1 MPWPKERRL
10 EMVQPTGRAMLIQEP
25 PVPQDPDSLDEDQT
39 PTYNAYSADGEV
51 TGEIVYVNFGMPADY
66 EELEKAGVSVKG
78 KIVLAR
84 YGGGWRGIKPKV
96 AWEHGAIGCLI
107 YSDPKDD
114 GFYQGDVFPAGPY
127 RPEYGVQR
135 GSVMDMPIHTGDP
148 LSPGWGAEPGGRKLP
163 VAEARTI
170 LKIPVMPI
178 AWGDAKPLLEAM
190 RGPVAP
196 EAWRG
201 ALPTTYR
208 LGPGPAAVR
217 LKLSFDWQNRPLYN
231 VIVRI
236 TGSTFPDEWVIFGNH
251 HDAWVNGADD
261 PISGAVSLMEVA
273 RGLGE
278 LVKTGWKPKRTI
290 VLALWDGEEWGL
302 LGSTE
307 WAEKHD
313 AELRGKG
320 VVYINTDGTGK
331 GWLQA
336 GGSHSLQQFI
346 TEVARDVN
354 DPKTGKPVLEL
365 ARRKAID
372 GLPEAERPEAEKD
385 PAFRIAPLGSGSDF
399 TPFLQHL
406 TLASLN
412 LGFGGDSNGGV
423 YHSVYDSFE
432 WYTRVL
438 GRRFHLR
445 PRAGPGDRHRGPP
458 PVGSR
463 RAAVPLLRHVRHAGP
478 LRRRG
483 PEAARRE
490 EGRPGHRLHAAR
502 QRRGGAVALGPGV
515 REVVRGGARRQRQG
529 PAGAAGSPQGGEPA
543 RLLVRAPARQREG
556 AAAPRL
562 VPAPDLRPWLLHR
575 LRRQDP
581 AADPRGDRRGPLGRG
596 EGGGHEDRRRRERPG
611 RTGRSRQLR
620 AESDTIGASPLGQSA
635 CGSAGSARHLASPS
649 RKVNPMARHLCLVA
663 VLTLAACSDDDS
675 PTGPSTPRVSFF
687 VTSQTSVTG
696 NLGGLAGA
704 DATCQRLAMAA
715 GSPANR
721 TWRAYLSVERGA
733 NALPGHARDRIG
745 QGPWYNAQMQLVAN
759 TVAELHS
766 RQGDAA
772 IFLDERGQR
781 VNGQW
786 TGSPAPCRARHPDG
800 FECRWHGGGRADLF
814 RLDL

>member
-1 MPWPKERRL
+1 MPRPLAVSLLAAVCAGLLHQPLAGQATPIRGFSSDAASTQRALEERFRALPDAARLREYMKAMSAEPHVAGRPGSKVVAEYALEKFKSFGLDATIEVAEAYMPWPRERRL

-51 TGEIVYVNFGMPADY
+51 TGEVVYVNFGMPADY

-114 GFYQGDVFPAGPY
+114 GFYQGDVFPVGPY

-135 GSVMDMPIHTGDP
+135 GSVMDMPVHTGDP
-148 LSPGWGAEPGGRKLP
+148 LTPGWGAEPGGRKLP
-163 VAEARTI
+163 VAEAKTI

-217 LKLSFDWQNRPLYN
+217 LKLAFDWQNRPLYN

-236 TGSTFPDEWVIFGNH
+236 DGSTLPDEWVIFGNH

-278 LVKTGWKPKRTI
+278 LMKTGWKPKRTI
-290 VLALWDGEEWGL
+290 ILALWDGEEWGL

-331 GWLQA
+331 GWLGA

-346 TEVARDVN
+346 SEVARDVN

-372 GLPEAERPEAEKD
+372 ALPEAERAEAEKD
-385 PAFRIAPLGSGSDF
+385 PNIRIQPLGSGSDF

-406 TLASLN
+406 TVASLN
-412 LGFGGDSNGGV
+412 LGFGGESPGGV

-432 WYTRVL
+432 WYTKYSDGDFTFGRTLSQVTGTAVL
-438 GRRFHLR
+438 RLSEAAVLPFRFSDMSDTLSRYVAEVQKLH
-445 PRAGPGDRHRGPP
+445 AGKKDAPP
-458 PVGSR
+458 IDFAPLTAAVSALSKASLAFEKAYGAVPSCLGQGARSPAGSAEGGQPAR
-463 RAAVPLLRHVRHAGP
+463 LLDRAAA
-478 LRRRG
+478 
-483 PEAARRE
+483 
-490 EGRPGHRLHAAR
+490 
-502 QRRGGAVALGPGV
+502 
-515 REVVRGGARRQRQG
+515 RQRQG
-529 PAGAAGSPQGGEPA
+529 PA
-543 RLLVRAPARQREG
+543 
-556 AAAPRL
+556 APRV
-562 VPAPDLRPWLLHR
+562 VPAPDLRARLLHR
-575 LRRQDP
+575 LRGEDA
-581 AADPRGDRRGPLGRG
+581 AADPRGYRGGPVRRG
-596 EGGGHEDRRRRERPG
+596 EGRRHQGGRRDHRADRS
-611 RTGRSRQLR
+611 GRSRR
-620 AESDTIGASPLGQSA
+620 VGAV
-635 CGSAGSARHLASPS
+635 AG
-649 RKVNPMARHLCLVA
+649 VA
-663 VLTLAACSDDDS
+663 L
-675 PTGPSTPRVSFF
+675 
-687 VTSQTSVTG
+687 
-696 NLGGLAGA
+696 
-704 DATCQRLAMAA
+704 
-715 GSPANR
+715 
-721 TWRAYLSVERGA
+721 
-733 NALPGHARDRIG
+733 I
-745 QGPWYNAQMQLVAN
+745 
-759 TVAELHS
+759 
-766 RQGDAA
+766 
-772 IFLDERGQR
+772 
-781 VNGQW
+781 
-786 TGSPAPCRARHPDG
+786 
-800 FECRWHGGGRADLF
+800 
-814 RLDL
+814 

>member
-1 MPWPKERRL
+1 MPRQSPPGTLLACPDPSLRRSWPSCAPASSISRSPARPTPIRGFSSEAAASQRALEERFRAIPDAARLREYMKAMSAEPHVAGRPGSKVVAEYALEKFKSFGLDATIEVAEAYMPWPRERRL

-51 TGEIVYVNFGMPADY
+51 TGEVVYVNFGMPADY

-96 AWEHGAIGCLI
+96 AWEHGAVGCLI

-114 GFYQGDVFPAGPY
+114 GFYQGDVFPVGPY

-135 GSVMDMPIHTGDP
+135 GSVMDMPVHTGDP
-148 LSPGWGAEPGGRKLP
+148 LTPGWGAEPGGKKLP
-163 VAEARTI
+163 VADAKTI

-217 LKLSFDWQNRPLYN
+217 LKLAFDWQNRPLYN

-236 TGSTFPDEWVIFGNH
+236 DGSTFPDEWVIFGNH

-278 LVKTGWKPKRTI
+278 LVKGGWKPKRTI
-290 VLALWDGEEWGL
+290 ILALWDGEEWGL

-307 WAEKHD
+307 WAEKHGQ
-313 AELRGKG
+313 ELRGKG

-331 GWLQA
+331 GWLGA
-336 GGSHSLQQFI
+336 GGSHSLQQFVS
-346 TEVARDVN
+346 EVARDVN

-372 GLPEAERPEAEKD
+372 ALPEAERAEAEKD
-385 PAFRIAPLGSGSDF
+385 PNIRIAPLGSGSDF

-412 LGFGGDSNGGV
+412 LGFGGDSPGGV

-432 WYTRVL
+432 WYTKYSDGDFTYGRTLSQLTGTAVL
-438 GRRFHLR
+438 RLSEA
-445 PRAGPGDRHRGPP
+445 AG
-458 PVGSR
+458 
-463 RAAVPLLRHVRHAGP
+463 AAVPLLGHVRHAGA

-483 PEAARRE
+483 AEAACRQ
-490 EGRPGHRLHAAR
+490 EGRAADRLRAAD
-502 QRRGGAVALGPGV
+502 GGGERAVEGLAGV
-515 REVVRGGARRQRQG
+515 REGLRRGAGNVGQGARG
-529 PAGAAGSPQGGEPA
+529 PAGSAEGGQPAG
-543 RLLVRAPARQREG
+543 LLVGAPARQRARACRG
-556 AAAPRL
+556 ATGSSTRSTR
-562 VPAPDLRPWLLHR
+562 PA
-575 LRRQDP
+575 
-581 AADPRGDRRGPLGRG
+581 
-596 EGGGHEDRRRRERPG
+596 
-611 RTGRSRQLR
+611 
-620 AESDTIGASPLGQSA
+620 
-635 CGSAGSARHLASPS
+635 
-649 RKVNPMARHLCLVA
+649 
-663 VLTLAACSDDDS
+663 
-675 PTGPSTPRVSFF
+675 STPA
-687 VTSQTSVTG
+687 TG
-696 NLGGLAGA
+696 
-704 DATCQRLAMAA
+704 
-715 GSPANR
+715 
-721 TWRAYLSVERGA
+721 
-733 NALPGHARDRIG
+733 
-745 QGPWYNAQMQLVAN
+745 
-759 TVAELHS
+759 
-766 RQGDAA
+766 
-772 IFLDERGQR
+772 
-781 VNGQW
+781 
-786 TGSPAPCRARHPDG
+786 
-800 FECRWHGGGRADLF
+800 
-814 RLDL
+814 